1 MKHVTA
7 IVVNEK
13 GLHTRPSTVLVKT
26 AMTFQSDIEISLN
39 GVKADGKSVMG
50 LLALGAKKGSE
61 LKIDVSGVDEE
72 EAAQTLQQLISE
84 GISEEV
90 QVEPH

>member
-1 MKHVTA
+1 MKEVTA
-7 IVVNEK
+7 TVINEK

-26 AMTFQSDIEISLN
+26 AMTFQSDIEVRFN

-61 LKIDVSGVDEE
+61 LKLWISGSDEE
-72 EAAQTLQQLISE
+72 EAATTLRELIDG

-90 QVEPH
+90 KVEPH